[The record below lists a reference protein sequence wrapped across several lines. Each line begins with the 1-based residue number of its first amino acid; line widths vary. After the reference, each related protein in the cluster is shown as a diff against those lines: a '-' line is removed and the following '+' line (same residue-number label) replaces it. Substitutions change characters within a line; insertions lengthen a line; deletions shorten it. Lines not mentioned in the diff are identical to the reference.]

1 MKNTLPEKY
10 KNSFFVRIRR
20 FFSSAFG
27 KKQVV
32 TEEKIVE
39 KTVQAPVSNK
49 ENVFETMK
57 KGSQQV
63 AIKEDILTMVDKNP
77 QLINTLSLA
86 NLKELDK
93 MYDDII
99 EKNNLEIRKLERML
113 SAQWFY
119 IFIKLKEEK
128 LWKII

>member
-1 MKNTLPEKY
+1 MNSKLPEKY

-20 FFSSAFG
+20 LFSSAFG

-32 TEEKIVE
+32 TQENTIE
-39 KTVQAPVSNK
+39 KTVQAPVTNK

-63 AIKEDILTMVDKNP
+63 AIKEDILAMVDKNP
-77 QLINTLSLA
+77 QLINTLSLE
-86 NLKELDK
+86 NLKQLDK

-99 EKNNLEIRKLERML
+99 AKNNLEIRKLEKMV
-113 SAQWFY
+113 SA
-119 IFIKLKEEK
+119 
-128 LWKII
+128 

>member
-1 MKNTLPEKY
+1 MNNTLPEKC

-32 TEEKIVE
+32 TQENTME
-39 KTVQAPVSNK
+39 KTVREPVTNK

-63 AIKEDILTMVDKNP
+63 AIKEDILAMVDKNP
-77 QLINTLSLA
+77 QLINTLSLE
-86 NLKELDK
+86 NLKQLDK

-99 EKNNLEIRKLERML
+99 AKNNLEIRKLEKMV
-113 SAQWFY
+113 SA
-119 IFIKLKEEK
+119 
-128 LWKII
+128 

>member
-10 KNSFFVRIRR
+10 KNSFFTRIRR

-39 KTVQAPVSNK
+39 KTVQAPVLTK

-99 EKNNLEIRKLERML
+99 AKNNLEIRKLERMV
-113 SAQWFY
+113 SAQ
-119 IFIKLKEEK
+119 
-128 LWKII
+128 